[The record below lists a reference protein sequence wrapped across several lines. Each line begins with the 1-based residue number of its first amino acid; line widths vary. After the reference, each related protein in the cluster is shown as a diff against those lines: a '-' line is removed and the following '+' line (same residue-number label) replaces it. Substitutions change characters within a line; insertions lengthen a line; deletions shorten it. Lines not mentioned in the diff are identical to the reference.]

1 MENPP
6 VTLQPDR
13 TAWDGEAH
21 AGPSHVIGVAHGHHE
36 PMFDDRTYKRTFY
49 SAPQS
54 VTSLVAAFLEPSI
67 TVLTFLIATVAS
79 DELVDRPALT
89 LCLLVFAL
97 TFPGRNRFREN
108 LIAAGVDIVSSWVTL
123 VAILALCGYATRSLR
138 YFEDDVL
145 FIWLLVTPVLQWLAV
160 WIGSLVVRHLS
171 ARPEARRTAVVVGG
185 GTLGVKVAKALGEG
199 VDQGLDFVG
208 FFDDRTDDRL
218 HQEAT
223 AQCLGGLKDVA
234 SYCTEHGV
242 REVYITL
249 PLGSQPRIVELLEQ
263 VQGTTASLFFVPDV
277 FGISIIQ
284 GRLQDMNGVP
294 VVGICETPFTGTNEL
309 MKRVSDIVLAS
320 LILILISPILLALA
334 IGVKLSSPGPVIFR
348 QRRNGLDGGE
358 IVVYKFRSMTAQ
370 DNGPVV
376 RQATKHDARIT
387 PFGAFIRRTS
397 LDELP
402 QFINVLQGRM
412 SIVGPRPHA
421 VAHNEQY
428 RQLIKAYMVRHKVK
442 PGITGWAQVNGHRG
456 ETDTIEK
463 MQARVEYDLEYLR
476 NWSLGL
482 DLQIIVRTVRL
493 VFFDRHAY

>member
-1 MENPP
+1 
-6 VTLQPDR
+6 
-13 TAWDGEAH
+13 
-21 AGPSHVIGVAHGHHE
+21 
-36 PMFDDRTYKRTFY
+36 MFEDRTYKRTFY

-67 TVLTFLIATVAS
+67 TVLTFLFVTLYAGEPVG
-79 DELVDRPALT
+79 RPALT

-97 TFPGRNRFREN
+97 TFPGRNRFHEN
-108 LIAAGVDIVSSWVTL
+108 LIAAGVDIASSWVTL
-123 VAILALCGYATRSLR
+123 VAILGLCGYATRSLQ
-138 YFEDDVL
+138 FFSGDVL
-145 FIWLLVTPVLQWLAV
+145 LAWLIVTLVLQWIAV
-160 WIGSLVVRHLS
+160 WVGSTVVRRLS

-185 GTLGVKVAKALGEG
+185 GPLGVKVAKSLAASSDEG
-199 VDQGLDFVG
+199 VDFVG
-208 FFDDRTDDRL
+208 YFDDRTDDRL
-218 HQEAT
+218 HEEAT
-223 AQCLGGLKDVA
+223 PRRLGGLKDVA
-234 SYCTEHGV
+234 AYCSEHGV

-249 PLGSQPRIVELLEQ
+249 PLGSQPRIVELLEE

-294 VVGICETPFTGTNEL
+294 VVGICETPFTGTNDL
-309 MKRVSDIVLAS
+309 AKRISDVVLGTI
-320 LILILISPILLALA
+320 ILILISPLLLAVA

-348 QRRNGLDGGE
+348 QRRNGLDGDE
-358 IVVYKFRSMTAQ
+358 IVVYKFRSMTSQ
-370 DNGPVV
+370 DNGAVV
-376 RQATKHDARIT
+376 QQATKHDPRIT

-402 QFINVLQGRM
+402 QFFNVLQGSM

-428 RQLIKAYMVRHKVK
+428 RRLIKAYMVRHKVK

-456 ETDTIEK
+456 ETETIEK

-482 DLQIIVRTVRL
+482 DLQIIVRTIRL
-493 VFFDRHAY
+493 VFFDRHAF